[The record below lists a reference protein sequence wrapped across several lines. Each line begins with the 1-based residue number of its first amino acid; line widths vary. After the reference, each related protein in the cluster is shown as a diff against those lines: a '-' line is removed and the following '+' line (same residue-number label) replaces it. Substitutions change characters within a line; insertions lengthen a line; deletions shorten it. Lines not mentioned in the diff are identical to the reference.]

1 MDFIEDVLQRLA
13 MPLGIMVGALA
24 MPLGIMVG
32 ALIATHVLTAIK

>member
-1 MDFIEDVLQRLA
+1 MDFVKDIIQR
-13 MPLGIMVGALA
+13 LA

>member
-1 MDFIEDVLQRLA
+1 MDFIEEVLQR
-13 MPLGIMVGALA
+13 LA